1 MTRNVVSSDLQCS
14 DISVKGSNKEMGLT
28 LQAIRLVKKKVTTHI
43 KEMGLT
49 VYLFVIH
56 SVHNV
61 KHSIGGAMV
70 LMLASNVV
78 DCGFEPQ
85 SSQ

>member
-1 MTRNVVSSDLQCS
+1 
-14 DISVKGSNKEMGLT
+14 
-28 LQAIRLVKKKVTTHI
+28 
-43 KEMGLT
+43 MGLT

-61 KHSIGGAMV
+61 KHSIGGAMI

-78 DCGFEPQ
+78 DCGFEPR